1 MKWIVAHEGKGD
13 GIGPCLQ
20 NVFGN
25 PCGCPI
31 DAGGHGLVLYG
42 VVVVGCEQ
50 VCAGVVIDVGT
61 MCEGRNILKDF
72 VLHTQSYPLTDES
85 IAYLLSVGVDEV
97 HPTYFYLIG
106 ARGILD
112 KLVSLAEVSMYT
124 TGEDVSLSEVLNAV
138 GKKYGFK
145 AIEMDAKK
153 ADNDALRAFFAEVL
167 PTFDRDRVYP
177 SDIRKLIA
185 WYNLLIGAGFTDF
198 TLQEDEEGKEAVA
211 AKEEKKADKQMNV
224 KANVK
229 TSKSAASSVK
239 TGVGT
244 KRG

>member
-1 MKWIVAHEGKGD
+1 MLK
-13 GIGPCLQ
+13 
-20 NVFGN
+20 
-25 PCGCPI
+25 
-31 DAGGHGLVLYG
+31 
-42 VVVVGCEQ
+42 
-50 VCAGVVIDVGT
+50 
-61 MCEGRNILKDF
+61 NILAITGKPGLYKL
-72 VLHTQSYPLTDES
+72 VSRGTNMLIVES
-85 IAYLLSVGVDEV
+85 LVDGKRM
-97 HPTYFYLIG
+97 PTY
-106 ARGILD
+106 ARD
-112 KLVSLAEVSMYT
+112 KVVSLAEVSMYT
-124 TGEDVSLSEVLNAV
+124 TGDDISLSEVLNAV
-138 GKKYGFK
+138 GKKYDFK
-145 AIEMDAKK
+145 AVALDAKK

-211 AKEEKKADKQMNV
+211 DSTAPKAEAKADKQAKP

-229 TSKSAASSVK
+229 TTKSAASSVK